1 MTQPHTGGCACGAT
15 RYSTRHAPVF
25 QNHYQCRDCQWRS
38 GSGHGSW
45 LTFAAGSEM
54 TLGGEARHWEVVAD
68 SGNVKIH
75 AFCPVCGTPVYL
87 RFAAMPELI
96 AVPAGSLDDLGC
108 FKPHVLTYSVRRL
121 AWDSIDASLKAFER
135 MPTPGR

>member
-1 MTQPHTGGCACGAT
+1 
-15 RYSTRHAPVF
+15 
-25 QNHYQCRDCQWRS
+25 
-38 GSGHGSW
+38 
-45 LTFAAGSEM
+45 M

-68 SGNVKIH
+68 SGNAKDP
-75 AFCPVCGTPVYL
+75 CLLPGL
-87 RFAAMPELI
+87 RDAGLPALCRDAELI

-121 AWDSIDASLKAFER
+121 AWDSINPSLKAFER